1 MLDFDLL
8 LKLFSSRYPRFPN
21 SRAASYDELSDAGLT
36 MGTLY
41 IGRQGTGK
49 TTSLARHVV
58 DYFKRYPD
66 RAIFVLDWSGS
77 ITDSIL
83 GLIAQEPP
91 RVSMELTARLVYDE
105 LGNPDRVI
113 PLPEFSS
120 MYGNSLE
127 EQAQRV
133 ANNLM
138 KLAPELVVDAPFLAG
153 LGLREIA
160 PQLFRVCTAIPNDP
174 SSVWQITEAKKL
186 LRDAAL
192 LRQAV
197 AKYGGKVPE
206 AKWFFEK
213 SFLSLRENEREL
225 RTYAILALLGVIE
238 PSSARARVG
247 YPFPG
252 WTPIEAISKGLMV
265 IVNGERLINQ
275 KNLQH
280 YLFTQVY
287 SLIMSELNRR
297 SPANPADKPVAL
309 VMDEVYSLISI
320 PGMAE
325 EVGMLAPLYRSR
337 KLELYIVLQ
346 SLSQLALTLRQ
357 QIWSIGNIVSFA
369 VSNFQEAYEL
379 SQQIFSYDPKT
390 IKLTAKSDT
399 GQPIVETDRGQYLQ
413 IANEI
418 QRMKHR
424 ECIIRRYHSEQSMDK
439 YVLWVKQT
447 KNTPQ
452 ASLEKVTELK
462 DKLLR
467 ARAVSVRDAENEIN
481 QRKIVTTPKRTPKPP
496 AL

>member
-1 MLDFDLL
+1 MLNWNIFK
-8 LKLFSSRYPRFPN
+8 KLFLPEYPQFPN
-21 SRAASYDELSDAGLT
+21 SRVASYDELLTDGLT
-36 MGTLY
+36 IGTLY

-49 TTSLARHVV
+49 TTSLARHLV
-58 DYFKRYPD
+58 DYFKAYPD

-83 GLIAQEPP
+83 GLIANEPP
-91 RVSMELTARLVYDE
+91 RVSEALTARLVYDE
-105 LGNPDRVI
+105 LGNPDWVI
-113 PLPEFSS
+113 PLPEFSDR
-120 MYGNSLE
+120 YGNTYE

-133 ANNLM
+133 ANNLV
-138 KLAPELVVDAPFLAG
+138 KLAPELVADAPFLAG

-160 PQLFRVCTAIPNDP
+160 PQLFRLCTAISDGTD
-174 SSVWQITEAKKL
+174 STWQVTEAKRL
-186 LRDAAL
+186 LRDL
-192 LRQAV
+192 PTMRQAV
-197 AKYGGKVPE
+197 AKYGNKVPE

-213 SFLSLRENEREL
+213 AFISLKENEREL

-238 PSSARARVG
+238 TPTARARVG
-247 YPFPG
+247 YPRPG
-252 WTPIEAISKGLMV
+252 WTPREAIRNGLMV
-265 IVNGERLINQ
+265 IVNGARLINQ
-275 KNLQH
+275 RNTQH
-280 YLFTQVY
+280 YLFTQAY
-287 SLIMSELNRR
+287 SLITSEMNRR
-297 SPANPADKPVAL
+297 RPADPNDKPVAL

-325 EVGMLAPLYRSR
+325 EIGMLAPLYRSR

-346 SLSQLALTLRQ
+346 SLSQLALALRQ

-369 VSNFQEAYEL
+369 VSNFEEAYEL
-379 SQQIFSYDPKT
+379 SQQVFSYDPKT
-390 IKLTAKSDT
+390 IKLTAKTDT

-424 ECIIRRYHSEQSMDK
+424 ECIIRRYQSEKLLDK

-452 ASLEKVTELK
+452 VSIEKVSELK
-462 DKLLR
+462 EILLKE
-467 ARAVSVRDAENEIN
+467 RAVRVRDALDVIN
-481 QRKIVTTPKRTPKPP
+481 RRKLGNTPKQAPKPP

>member
-1 MLDFDLL
+1 MLDWTLFK
-8 LKLFSSRYPRFPN
+8 KLFLPEYPQFPN
-21 SRAASYDELSDAGLT
+21 ARVAPYDQLLVDGLT

-49 TTSLARHVV
+49 TTSLARHIV
-58 DYFKRYPD
+58 DYFKAYPD
-66 RAIFVLDWSGS
+66 RAVFVLDWSGS

-83 GLIAQEPP
+83 GIIGHETENEKEKLL
-91 RVSMELTARLVYDE
+91 SRLVYDE
-105 LGNPDRVI
+105 LGHPDWVK

-120 MYGNSLE
+120 MYGNPRE

-133 ANNLM
+133 ANNLV
-138 KLAPELVVDAPFLAG
+138 KLAPELVADAPFLAG

-160 PQLFRVCTAIPNDP
+160 PQLFRLCTAIPTDP
-174 SSVWQITEAKKL
+174 DSTWQVTEAKRL
-186 LRDAAL
+186 LKDAPL
-192 LRQAV
+192 MRQAT
-197 AKYGGKVPE
+197 AKYGFKVPE

-213 SFLSLRENEREL
+213 GFLSLKENEREL
-225 RTYAILALLGVIE
+225 RTYAILAMLGVIE
-238 PSSARARVG
+238 PPTARARVG

-252 WTPIEAISKGLMV
+252 WTPKEAIRNGLMV
-265 IVNGERLINQ
+265 IVNGARLINQ
-275 KNLQH
+275 RNTQH

-287 SLIMSELNRR
+287 SLIMSEMNRR
-297 SPANPADKPVAL
+297 HPANPQDKPVAL

-346 SLSQLALTLRQ
+346 SLSQLAEPLRQ

-379 SQQIFSYDPKT
+379 AQQVFKYDPT
-390 IKLTAKSDT
+390 SIKLMARSES
-399 GQPIVETDRGQYLQ
+399 GQPIVEPDRGQYLQ
-413 IANEI
+413 NANEI

-424 ECIIRRYHSEQSMDK
+424 ECIIRRYQSEKVLEK

-447 KNTPQ
+447 KNTQQVPI
-452 ASLEKVTELK
+452 EKVIELK
-462 DKLLR
+462 EMLLKE
-467 ARAVSVRDAENEIN
+467 RAVRVKDALDEIN
-481 QRKIVTTPKRTPKPP
+481 QRKIPNASQPTPKAP